1 MSIPGTSRACL
12 YDVDVDRF
20 KVYAWAVVIATLAIF
35 VALAAN
41 GGPSPSLSAYV
52 FWIAL
57 LLAVELLPVTLAF
70 GTEVTMGYPV
80 HLAVAL
86 VFPPWVAM
94 AIVGISALDLREL
107 RREISLHQ
115 ALFNRAQMM
124 LAVGV
129 GAMVFSAYG
138 RDDLFANAFGVLVLA
153 AGAVI
158 HIATNLLLVALS
170 VHYDDKIP
178 LGQALRGLPPSPAA
192 GFWASYVLLTALGAA
207 TAAVYKTEFGKW
219 AVAAFFVPLLF
230 ARLSILGARAQQE
243 LSEKVRRQQQA
254 LLAATEKVFEERE
267 NERKRIAEDIHDT
280 SLQMLAAASYGCG
293 NATEFLGAGQQDK
306 AREAVLAARQAVDS
320 AIKELR
326 ESLVHLRKSSVEAGG
341 LVETIRKFA
350 DQVSTVWGA
359 EVRIEGSIENEPPI
373 PVALAAVQI
382 LQEGLVNALKHGGQ
396 NAVVIKVSDEEG
408 MVHLAVED
416 QGPGFDPEAEVGAD
430 HVGMRLMQERAA
442 RVGGRIEIDSRPG
455 FGTRLEAILPG
466 GVTQ

>member
-1 MSIPGTSRACL
+1 M
-12 YDVDVDRF
+12 DRY
-20 KVYAWAVVIATLAIF
+20 KIYCWAIVIATG
-35 VALAAN
+35 VALA
-41 GGPSPSLSAYV
+41 SPISQEGAPPLSSFL
-52 FWIAL
+52 FWIA
-57 LLAVELLPVTLAF
+57 ARTIVDLLPVSLGF
-70 GTEVTMGYPV
+70 GNQVTMAIPI
-80 HLAVAL
+80 HLCL
-86 VFPPWVAM
+86 GMLFPPWVAM
-94 AIVGISALDLREL
+94 AITGISAIDPREL
-107 RREISLHQ
+107 KRQIPLHT
-115 ALFNRAQMM
+115 ALFNRAQLMLSVGISAWVFAGAGHRTFEIPEGIFFVGAAAM
-124 LAVGV
+124 LHVFANLCFVALAVH
-129 GAMVFSAYG
+129 F
-138 RDDLFANAFGVLVLA
+138 DDQ
-153 AGAVI
+153 
-158 HIATNLLLVALS
+158 
-170 VHYDDKIP
+170 IP
-178 LGQALRGLPPSPAA
+178 LQEAFRGLLPRPIG
-192 GFWASYVLLTALGAA
+192 GFWVSYVVLTGLGVVMALA
-207 TAAVYKTEFGKW
+207 YIEFKAW
-219 AVAAFFVPLLF
+219 AVAAILAPVLF
-230 ARLSILGARAQQE
+230 ARLGLLGARAQAE

-430 HVGMRLMQERAA
+430 HVGMRLMKERAA